1 MTIGVLSEPAEYLKV
16 VARPIFERFQAE
28 PTAVE
33 LAVSTCIVI
42 AHFADVLGKHSGQKD
57 LARVRRGLV
66 ALSPSFRVI
75 DAFCN
80 AAKHVEIDKRHGT
93 LKGLRL
99 DVAEK
104 GRAAAFSD
112 GTYFSD
118 GSSFAQHPN
127 TIRILAPDGRRYDLL
142 FEARK
147 DLEAL
152 ELAYL
157 TPPP

>member
-1 MTIGVLSEPAEYLKV
+1 MTIGVLSEPAEYLKF

-33 LAVSTCIVI
+33 LAVSTCIGI
-42 AHFADVLGKHSGQKD
+42 AHFADVLHIKKKQSLTQ
-57 LARVRRGLV
+57 VRDDLV
-66 ALSPSFRVI
+66 ALCPSFRIV

-80 AAKHVEIDKRHGT
+80 AAKHVEIDKKRHGT
-93 LKGLRL
+93 LIGLRL
-99 DVAEK
+99 DVAERS
-104 GRAAAFSD
+104 RAAAFSD
-112 GTYFSD
+112 GSYFSD
-118 GSSFAQHPN
+118 GSSFAEHPK

-147 DLEAL
+147 VLEAL

>member
-80 AAKHVEIDKRHGT
+80 AAKHVEIDKPDRPGT
-93 LKGLRL
+93 AHRGGAKGSGGCVFRWHLLLR
-99 DVAEK
+99 
-104 GRAAAFSD
+104 R
-112 GTYFSD
+112 
-118 GSSFAQHPN
+118 
-127 TIRILAPDGRRYDLL
+127 
-142 FEARK
+142 FEFR
-147 DLEAL
+147 
-152 ELAYL
+152 
-157 TPPP
+157 